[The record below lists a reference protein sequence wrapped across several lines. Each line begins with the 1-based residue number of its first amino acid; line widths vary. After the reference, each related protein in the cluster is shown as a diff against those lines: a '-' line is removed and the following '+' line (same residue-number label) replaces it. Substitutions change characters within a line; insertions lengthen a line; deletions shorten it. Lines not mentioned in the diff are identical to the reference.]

1 MSLEEKEFVL
11 QLLSVGAESDPVVEL
26 HPFKAEAEEKSRAEL
41 GELPVAFTP
50 ALLVQV
56 YAASPERQCSECCSV
71 PFPVVLCLPWASF
84 YPYSILINPL

>member
-11 QLLSVGAESDPVVEL
+11 QLLSVGAESDPVVKL

-50 ALLVQV
+50 ALVVQV
-56 YAASPERQCSECCSV
+56 YAASPER
-71 PFPVVLCLPWASF
+71 
-84 YPYSILINPL
+84 